1 VRDRTPGPGGSL
13 RAAAVLAV
21 VEALM
26 RHLDASQPSLAADP
40 IALAG
45 GEFRAPTGAG
55 GGGERLP
62 AVRDGLT
69 TVKERVPRPVYPSHC
84 SGNAGPG

>member
-1 VRDRTPGPGGSL
+1 
-13 RAAAVLAV
+13 
-21 VEALM
+21 M
-26 RHLDASQPSLAADP
+26 RRLDASQPSLAADP

-69 TVKERVPRPVYPSHC
+69 TVKERVPRP
-84 SGNAGPG
+84 A